1 MLAGA
6 ITTAIIQSSSV
17 TTVLVVGFVSA
28 GLMKLEQTIPIIMG
42 ASIGTTVTAQIIAFK
57 ITHYALAIIFT
68 GFVMQFISRNEVVQ
82 RTGTMIFG
90 FGMIFFGMSL
100 MGDATA
106 PLRDYPPFIELL
118 REMDHPIYGILF
130 AAIFTAVVQSSSAT
144 TGVIIMLASQGLIS
158 LEQGIALVFGANIGT
173 CVTALLA
180 AIGNSR
186 DALRTALVHVSFNT
200 IGVIVWYFFIPQFA
214 ELIRYIS
221 PSHPELQGIAR
232 LAAETPRQIANA
244 HTLFNVG
251 NTILFIGFTHQFAKL
266 VTWMVP
272 VTKEE
277 KAGKIRPKYL
287 DPNLVDTPALALD
300 RVRMEIGR
308 MAEHV
313 LPMVRKGT
321 EAAIAGSSADLT
333 ELARMDSQVDQLH
346 GPIVE
351 YLREVARQDL
361 TSEEAD
367 LVYHYLAI
375 ASYYESIGDTLK
387 LNLVHIGQKRL
398 RGEVVIS
405 DETRRLFEN
414 LVDDKRVFD
423 LVKDFG
429 TSESPKSTRSST
441 THWCPGRLGH
451 PAFRH
456 NIASSLRL
464 HTGLPYDW
472 TPRSD
477 APLGSPLA
485 PSARRVSR
493 VASRLPGTTRLRFAL
508 HGGQRLIPLLE
519 LATRAVTRWDR
530 EAARDVIRAKNRINE
545 LSQQIERHITRRMA
559 ADAPQRRLTYQIE
572 SELLE
577 NLKRVYYFTK
587 RIGKVVLETNIK
599 AAWIQLVSATRSRA
613 GG

>member
-1 MLAGA
+1 MKEQLEIGAILMGLAGGLAIFLYGMELMTNALKASSGQRLKKLLARMTTNRFKGVLAGA

-57 ITHYALAIIFT
+57 ITHYALAIIFI
-68 GFVMQFISRNEVVQ
+68 GFVMHFISRNEVVQ

-405 DETRRLFEN
+405 DETRRLFEK
-414 LVDDKRVFD
+414 LVD
-423 LVKDFG
+423 
-429 TSESPKSTRSST
+429 E
-441 THWCPGRLGH
+441 
-451 PAFRH
+451 
-456 NIASSLRL
+456 
-464 HTGLPYDW
+464 
-472 TPRSD
+472 
-477 APLGSPLA
+477 
-485 PSARRVSR
+485 
-493 VASRLPGTTRLRFAL
+493 
-508 HGGQRLIPLLE
+508 LIPLLE

-587 RIGKVVLETNIK
+587 RIGKVVLETN
-599 AAWIQLVSATRSRA
+599 TRA
-613 GG
+613 GKSSEAA